1 MGNSLCFSLPTSSH
15 FQAKKAPVSPLKVK
29 DDISMYEN
37 GSLDVRKNRLGHST
51 LVSMDQNGSPM
62 TTLLRHSSRD
72 GSPASLFRRQEK
84 MAPPSTPAPTTSGDI
99 FDEIPDQMPIMPVL
113 ILIVGYL
120 TLGNLS

>member
-1 MGNSLCFSLPTSSH
+1 
-15 FQAKKAPVSPLKVK
+15 
-29 DDISMYEN
+29 MYEN

-62 TTLLRHSSRD
+62 TTLLRPNSSRD

-84 MAPPSTPAPTTSGDI
+84 TAPPSTPAPTTTGRDL